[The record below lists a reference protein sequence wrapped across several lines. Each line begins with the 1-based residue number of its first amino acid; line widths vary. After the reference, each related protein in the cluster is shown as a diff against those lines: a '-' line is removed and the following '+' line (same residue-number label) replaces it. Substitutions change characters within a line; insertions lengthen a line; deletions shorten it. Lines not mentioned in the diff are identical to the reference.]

1 MWDRLSTRDKLL
13 NWGISV
19 SPDCVLCGS
28 LHETSSHLFFEC
40 SYSTEVWLSFF
51 THPSLSPPI
60 SYTAA
65 LLWLRSCS
73 SNPKLKAICHLL
85 YQTTIYSLWRER
97 NSRIHSGTP
106 KPSRVIKKDITTLLR
121 AKLAGLDQAAT
132 RSTSSRSAGS
142 INGQG
147 SFLYNWFMFIQ
158 I

>member
-1 MWDRLSTRDKLL
+1 MWLKLL
-13 NWGISV
+13 RMEPG
-19 SPDCVLCGS
+19 LS
-28 LHETSSHLFFEC
+28 LG
-40 SYSTEVWLSFF
+40 VVIMLSDYYVKL
-51 THPSLSPPI
+51 SLRNRHHHQI
-60 SYTAA
+60 
-65 LLWLRSCS
+65 LNMICS

-142 INGQG
+142 NNGQG